1 MRLIKKLGFATV
13 AAVATM
19 ALTGASS
26 AMAGNTALCV
36 VHEEPCAAANTF
48 EGHFEA
54 RATVARFLTDIT
66 NIACQQS
73 RLLGFALG
81 LNNPQ
86 VTHLEQLTFT
96 EDCLTEG
103 GFPCVVESV
112 EFGLMLLLRI
122 ALNLGSVRI
131 HNTKVLVSCPGA
143 EIHCVFGGL
152 PLLHALGSPNGESL
166 AEIHGNEVELEV
178 AEGFFCP
185 EEAKLDVLY
194 KVFLPDPVA
203 ITG

>member
-1 MRLIKKLGFATV
+1 VRLIKKLGFATV
-13 AAVATM
+13 AAVAAM
-19 ALTGASS
+19 ALTGVSS

-36 VHEEPCAAANTF
+36 VHEEPCAAGNTY

-112 EFGLMLLLRI
+112 ELGLMLLLRI

-131 HNTKVLVSCPGA
+131 HNTKILVSCPGA

-152 PLLHALGSPNGESL
+152 PILHALGSPNGESL